1 MIFEEKDLRRNMSN
15 VKDLVPKTAAMALLP
30 ALLPL
35 AWVFWPA
42 SGAAAETPTAKIVSA
57 ANAFL
62 GTLDQKQRQTVL
74 FAFNDEEQRAR
85 WSNLPVGAV
94 PRAGIS
100 LKEMN
105 EAQRSAAMALVASA
119 LSAKGF
125 QKVQEIM
132 EGDEVN
138 KNNEANGNGRGPG
151 GGRGRGPG
159 GPPPIG
165 GGNPPPFARGTR
177 GPGGGGAMFGKDL
190 YYISILGTPSEKDP
204 WMLQFGGHHLALNI
218 TIAGEQGIL
227 TPTLTGAQ
235 PAIYTL
241 NGKTVRPLAGESD
254 KAFALL
260 NALDENQKKQAIL
273 SYRLADLVLGPGQ
286 DGKTIQP
293 EGLKASGMTDKQRA
307 MLLDVISEWAGII
320 HESSAAARMAQL
332 RADINETWFAWSGPA
347 TVAPGSNITAY
358 YRIQGPHLVIEYAP
372 QTLGG
377 DPALHVHTMYRDP
390 TNDYGRKVAAK

>member
-1 MIFEEKDLRRNMSN
+1 MSKLKDLALRATM
-15 VKDLVPKTAAMALLP
+15 LALLP
-30 ALLPL
+30 ALV
-35 AWVFWPA
+35 VFACLFRPV
-42 SGAAAETPTAKIVSA
+42 SGAPAESQTAKIVKA

-62 GTLDQKQRQTVL
+62 GSLDQKQRDTVV
-74 FAFNDEEQRAR
+74 FAFNDEAQRAR
-85 WSNLPVGAV
+85 WSNFPIQMV
-94 PRAGIS
+94 PRGGIS
-100 LKEMN
+100 MKDMN

-119 LSAKGF
+119 LSPKGF
-125 QKVQEIM
+125 QKVLEIM
-132 EGDEVN
+132 DGDEAN
-138 KNNEANGNGRGPG
+138 KTSEGNGNGRGRGPRG
-151 GGRGRGPG
+151 GGPG
-159 GPPPIG
+159 GPPPNNG
-165 GGNPPPFARGTR
+165 GNPPPPGRGGNPPPFGRG
-177 GPGGGGAMFGKDL
+177 GGGGGAMFGKDL
-190 YYISILGTPSEKDP
+190 YFISILGTPSEKDP

-218 TIAGEQGIL
+218 TIAGDQGIL

-241 NGKTVRPLAGESD
+241 NGKTVRPLGGESD
-254 KAFALL
+254 KAMALL

-273 SYRLADLVLGPGQ
+273 GYRLVDLVLGPGQ

-307 MLLDVISEWAGII
+307 ILLDVISEWAGIV
-320 HESSAAARMAQL
+320 HESAASARMAQL
-332 RADINETWFAWSGPA
+332 KSEIDNTWFAWSGPV

-390 TNDYGRKVAAK
+390 TNDYGRKAASK